1 MQYMVSRVWSSWSL
15 LFLFIVLLTIQSSFF
30 TSVFITMDKTD
41 QGNVYNFSL
50 FKDRDWEMSKIIL
63 AVILFKVCLILAI

>member
-50 FKDRDWEMSKIIL
+50 FKDRDWEMSKPVEL
-63 AVILFKVCLILAI
+63 